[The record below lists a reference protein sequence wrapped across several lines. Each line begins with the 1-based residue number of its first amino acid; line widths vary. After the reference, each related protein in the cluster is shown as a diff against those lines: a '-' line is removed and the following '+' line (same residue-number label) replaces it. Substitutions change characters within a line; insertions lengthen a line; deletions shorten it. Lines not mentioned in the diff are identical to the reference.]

1 MSPAP
6 SLAMGST
13 VEHMGKRTVS
23 VRSVLAPSGVRRVYC
38 RGTRA
43 GAEEQQLHTLWL
55 PMCSAVA
62 PMARG
67 GAGGMPGNDTGQ
79 GITSSSTYTHV
90 QGAYGAP
97 TGAVGGA
104 ADGTRRGA
112 EAP

>member
-1 MSPAP
+1 
-6 SLAMGST
+6 MGAQKLR
-13 VEHMGKRTVS
+13 KR
-23 VRSVLAPSGVRRVYC
+23 
-38 RGTRA
+38 
-43 GAEEQQLHTLWL
+43 TLWL

-67 GAGGMPGNDTGQ
+67 GTEDVPDNDTWQ
-79 GITSSSTYTHV
+79 DITSSSTYTHV

-104 ADGTRRGA
+104 AGGTRRGA